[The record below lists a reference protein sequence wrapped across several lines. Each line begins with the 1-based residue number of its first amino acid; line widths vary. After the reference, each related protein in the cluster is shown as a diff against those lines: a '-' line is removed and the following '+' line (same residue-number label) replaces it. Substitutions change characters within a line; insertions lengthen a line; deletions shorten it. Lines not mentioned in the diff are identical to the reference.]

1 MPITFVAASSA
12 AAVAS
17 TSITVPVPAGVTTG
31 DFLIASIAVRGNPT
45 VNAPAGWTL
54 IRSDANG
61 STMRLSTFRRFVTTT
76 EPATHV
82 FTFTKSSTASSAG
95 IAAYR
100 GVDPTTPV
108 DVHGGQVTT
117 KAGTKLTAPTVTATV
132 AGTKLISVFGSAI
145 DATATPPTGMT
156 ERYDRLSVGSSK
168 VSVTADDQTLAAA
181 GATGVRTV
189 ALDKSTTGLGQD
201 ICLRPAP

>member
-1 MPITFVAASSA
+1 
-12 AAVAS
+12 
-17 TSITVPVPAGVTTG
+17 
-31 DFLIASIAVRGNPT
+31 
-45 VNAPAGWTL
+45 
-54 IRSDANG
+54 
-61 STMRLSTFRRFVTTT
+61 MRLSTFRRFVTTT

-82 FTFTKSSTASSAG
+82 FTFTKSSTATSAG

-100 GVDPTTPV
+100 GVNPTKPV

-145 DATATPPTGMT
+145 DATAIPPTGMT

-189 ALDKSTTGLGQD
+189 TLDKSTTGLGQD